1 MHLKRSLMLLS
12 LALMLAMGVPVWAQ
26 GDGTEEP
33 SDQADDHLG
42 GATEFARAD
51 EPTDVILMLDWTPNA
66 NHLGF
71 YAAQALGYY
80 DDANLSV
87 EFQEPSD
94 IQVEALVANGV
105 ADFGVSFQEFATYAI
120 AGGTPVVS
128 LAAIIQHNT
137 SGFVSIADMHPI
149 STPAD
154 MAGLRYGGF
163 GQPDL
168 ENAIL
173 NTLLAC
179 DGAEPDSVEYVN
191 VGYVDLI
198 QLMQQ
203 DRIDLAWIF
212 YGVQGV
218 QAELSGV
225 DLDAV
230 MMMDYFD
237 CVPDY
242 YTPILITGPD
252 MVEQQPDVV
261 AAFVQ
266 ATARGYAYAIDHPDE
281 AANMLLEAVPELDSD
296 LIHAGAEWL
305 APEFQSDAPRWGEQQ
320 ASVWQGYTDFLVDN
334 GILESGIDAGAAFT
348 NAFLPGTVPAE
359 SD

>member
-1 MHLKRSLMLLS
+1 MLLLS
-12 LALMLAMGVPVWAQ
+12 LALMLAMGVPAWAQ

-33 SDQADDHLG
+33 DDHLG
-42 GATEFARAD
+42 GAAEFARAD

-66 NHLGF
+66 NHVGF

-80 DDANLSV
+80 DDANLNV
-87 EFQEPSD
+87 EVQEPSD
-94 IQVEALVANGV
+94 IQVEALVSSGV
-105 ADFGVSFQEFATYAI
+105 VDFGVSFQEFATYAI

-128 LAAIIQHNT
+128 LAAMIQHNT
-137 SGFVSIADMHPI
+137 SGFVTLADTHPV

-173 NTLLAC
+173 NTLLTC
-179 DGAEPDSVEYVN
+179 DGAEPDSVEYMN

-203 DRIDLAWIF
+203 DRIDLAWI
-212 YGVQGV
+212 YYAVEGV

-242 YTPILITGPD
+242 YTPILITGPELI
-252 MVEQQPDVV
+252 EQQPDVV

-281 AANMLLEAVPELDSD
+281 AADMLLEAVPELDSD

-320 ASVWQGYTDFLVDN
+320 ASVWQDYTDFLVDN
-334 GILESGIDAGAAFT
+334 GILESGIDAEAAFT
-348 NAFLPGTVPAE
+348 NAFLPGE
-359 SD
+359 GE